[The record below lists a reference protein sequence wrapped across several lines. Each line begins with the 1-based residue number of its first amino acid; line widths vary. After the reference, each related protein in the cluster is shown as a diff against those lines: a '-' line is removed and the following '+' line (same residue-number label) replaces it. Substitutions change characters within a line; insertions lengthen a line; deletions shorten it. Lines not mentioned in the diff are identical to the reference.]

1 MRHLIH
7 STFAPRQSMPSQQGS
22 SPQALG
28 RPPAGPPARWEHDQQ
43 TGNTQGVGATATRS
57 PLPLT
62 PHPPLP
68 PRKPGERGRLP
79 RPTHLKRSSH
89 HPSHRKWE
97 RGGEA
102 GVRGTPCAHLHARA
116 KDSRFSHFPSPPG
129 PLSHGAS
136 LGRGGASGVPVA
148 YTTNHTSHAPP
159 SSPLPANGR
168 GVAKP
173 G

>member
-28 RPPAGPPARWEHDQQ
+28 RPPRARLP
-43 TGNTQGVGATATRS
+43 VGSTISRREM
-57 PLPLT
+57 
-62 PHPPLP
+62 H
-68 PRKPGERGRLP
+68 KERGQR
-79 RPTHLKRSSH
+79 RPAGHFPSPPGPL
-89 HPSHRKWE
+89 SHRASLG
-97 RGGEA
+97 RGGA
-102 GVRGTPCAHLHARA
+102 SGAPHTSNAPPTTPLSDSGRGGASGVSGAYTTSHNLTHFSQLP
-116 KDSRFSHFPSPPG
+116 SRFPSPPG

-136 LGRGGASGVPVA
+136 LGREEASGVPVA
-148 YTTNHTSHAPP
+148 YTTNCASRIPP
-159 SSPLPANGR
+159 SSPLPASGR